1 MAESHRRKKQPE
13 IVRRQ
18 LVEVAARIVREKGPA
33 AVTLDAVAQ
42 AAGVSKGGLLHHFP
56 GKAALLDGLFEQIIE
71 EFDRAITEEMSADPV
86 AQGRFSRAYLR
97 VVANLKEPSEGEQAA
112 AANPSTDGN
121 PPTDGNH
128 WDGLTLAMLG
138 EPHIRDRWRCWM
150 DERMADY
157 VGTDSGIAALTLR
170 LAADGLWLADA
181 ASGQSV
187 TPQERRALV
196 ERLIAST
203 LT

>member
-18 LVEVAARIVREKGPA
+18 LVEVAARIVRERGPA

-71 EFDRAITEEMSADPV
+71 EFDRAITEEMNADPV

-97 VVANLKEPSEGEQAA
+97 VVADLKEPPEGEESA
-112 AANPSTDGN
+112 DG
-121 PPTDGNH
+121 H
-128 WDGLTLAMLG
+128 QWDGLTLAMLG
-138 EPHIRDRWRCWM
+138 EEHIRDRWRRWM

-157 VGTDSGIAALTLR
+157 VGTDSGIAALILR

-181 ASGQSV
+181 AGGQSV

-196 ERLIAST
+196 DRLIASS
-203 LT
+203 LA